1 MYSGP
6 AGEAGGIVISPDG
19 CLIYNSSD
27 CGYNLQ
33 VRDKDLG
40 SDLTNIATLT
50 FGIE

>member
-1 MYSGP
+1 MYSGS
-6 AGEAGGIVISPDG
+6 ASEAGGVVISPDG

-40 SDLTNIATLT
+40 ADLTAAGTLT
-50 FGIE
+50 FGI